1 MTKYGD
7 KNYWEERYKN
17 EQSTFDW
24 LENYEVLKSIIYNLS
39 LNKETSKI
47 INLGCGNSEFSE
59 KMYDDGF
66 HNISNIDISENV
78 IKIMQERNKLRE
90 KMTFEVMDVRNIKFD
105 NNYFDLAVDKSTM
118 DAILCGD
125 DSFIN
130 AAKMLKEVQRIL
142 KIGGYYMMISYGSPD
157 VRLLHLKRK
166 FEKFKIQV
174 LKIEK
179 DYEEEEGFD
188 KHHYV
193 YLCQKLEGADE
204 ISKEN
209 FDKTIEE
216 LITQQ
221 KIEDENE
228 ENESDD
234 DEKDVRCNKIENNKE
249 NEENNILC
257 GK

>member
-1 MTKYGD
+1 MPKYGD
-7 KNYWEERYKN
+7 KSYWEERYKN

-39 LNKETSKI
+39 LDKENSKI

-78 IKIMQERNKLRE
+78 IKIMQDRNKQRE
-90 KMTFEVMDVRNIKFD
+90 KMTYEVMDVRNLKFE
-105 NNYFDLAVDKSTM
+105 NNFFDLAVDKSTM

-125 DSFIN
+125 NSFIN
-130 AAKMLKEVQRIL
+130 AAKMLKEVQRVL
-142 KIGGYYMMISYGSPD
+142 KIGGYYMMVSYGTPD
-157 VRLLHLKRK
+157 ARVLHLKRK

-174 LKIEK
+174 LKIDK

-209 FDKTIEE
+209 FDKTIQE
-216 LITQQ
+216 LVTQQ

-228 ENESDD
+228 ENELDD
-234 DEKDVRCNKIENNKE
+234 DENDVRNNKIENNKGK
-249 NEENNILC
+249 EENNILC